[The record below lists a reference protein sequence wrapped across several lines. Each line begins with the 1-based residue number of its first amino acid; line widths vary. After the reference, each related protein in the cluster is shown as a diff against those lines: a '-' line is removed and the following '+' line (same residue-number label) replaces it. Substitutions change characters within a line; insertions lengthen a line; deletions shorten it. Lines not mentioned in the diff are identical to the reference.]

1 MTMKRKMLALLCLT
15 FGTWQGVMAE
25 EIDVL
30 YMVTTLSSG
39 TKYEVMLTNES
50 TFTGPKMMR
59 QDKTFII
66 NGTTHSSDEIGEIRF
81 EKRTI
86 DAIVHVESD
95 PVEVKESDAV
105 YNLNGQK
112 VCDLATFVS
121 NPSLLPKGIY
131 IVNGKKTVVG
141 R

>member
-1 MTMKRKMLALLCLT
+1 MLALLCLT

-50 TFTGPKMMR
+50 TFTGPKIMR
-59 QDKTFII
+59 GDKTFIV
-66 NGTTHSSDEIGEIRF
+66 NGTTYSADEIGEIRF

-86 DAIVHVESD
+86 DMIAPVHVA
-95 PVEVKESDAV
+95 PQRGAV

-112 VCDLATFVS
+112 VCDIDSSLGDAGEQI
-121 NPSLLPKGIY
+121 PSSLPKGIY
-131 IVNGKKTVVG
+131 IVNGKKIVVG
-141 R
+141 Q